1 MRLIPLLTLCLT
13 LAPADAA
20 RAGGDGPVV
29 EIVTFRLI
37 AGADE
42 GAFRQAAAATDA
54 VLRTNPAYG
63 ARVLSR
69 DEAGLWTD
77 VVRWSSL
84 TAAEAAAAGMM
95 TDPAFG
101 PFLSLIDPA
110 TVQMRHAQVIW
121 SRD

>member
-13 LAPADAA
+13 FAPADAA

-42 GAFRQAAAATDA
+42 GAFREAAQATDA
-54 VLRTNPAYG
+54 VLSANPAYG
-63 ARVLSR
+63 ARVLTR
-69 DEAGLWTD
+69 DPSGLWTD

-84 TAAEAAAAGMM
+84 AAAEAAAAGIM

-101 PFLSLIDPA
+101 PFLALIDPA
-110 TVQMRHAQVIW
+110 TVEMRHAEVVW

>member
-20 RAGGDGPVV
+20 RAGGDVPVV

-54 VLRTNPAYG
+54 VLSTNPAYG
-63 ARVLSR
+63 ARVLTR
-69 DEAGLWTD
+69 DPSGLWTD
-77 VVRWSSL
+77 MVHWSSL
-84 TAAEAAAAGMM
+84 TAAEAAASVMM

-101 PFLSLIDPA
+101 PFLSQIDPA
-110 TVQMRHAQVIW
+110 TVQMRHAEVIW